1 MEKPLIVVESPSK
14 ARTITKYLGKKYS
27 VIASVGHVK
36 DLPESKFGVDID
48 QDFAPHYITIK
59 GKGKILSEIKRA
71 AKSASAIF
79 LGPDPDRE
87 GEAIA
92 WHIAEELN
100 EGKDNV
106 YRVLFHEITEKAIK
120 EALRNPG
127 RIDMNKVNAQQARR
141 ILDRIVG
148 YKLSPLLWEK
158 VRRGLSAGR
167 VQSVAVRL
175 ICDLEGEIERFVS
188 EEYWS
193 IVAKVEGKMPP
204 PFEIRL
210 IKFGNEEIKIP
221 DQQEAERIKGVLS
234 GSKYI
239 VKSIERKE
247 KKKNPPPPFTT
258 SKLQQEA
265 SRKLRFTAQKTML
278 IAQRLYEG
286 LEVGDEGPAGLITY
300 MRTDSVRISKDAQ
313 TEVRRYI
320 EESIGREYLPER
332 AVDYK
337 NKKGIQDAHEAI
349 RPTSVLRTPEMI
361 KEYVDRDSYHLYK
374 LIWNRF
380 VACQMNPA
388 ILDTTTVDIEA
399 GEYLLRA
406 TGTVIKF
413 LGFMKL
419 YQEARDESEQPREEG
434 EEEMIPPLTVGESL
448 ILHSLES
455 KQHFTQPSPRYTE
468 ATLIKELEEQ
478 GIGRPSTYASI
489 LSTIQERKYVE
500 KREGRFYPT
509 ELGVLVNGL
518 LVEHF
523 PELID
528 VKFTAKMEEE
538 LDEIEEG
545 RYEWMEA
552 VGDFYKPFSQH
563 LEKARNEMRNI
574 KKEET
579 PTEIKCDKCGNS
591 MVIKW
596 GKLGYF
602 LACSGYPDCKNTMEF
617 KRGED
622 GRIEVVREE
631 TSGESCP
638 ECGSPMI
645 IKSGRYGRFLACS
658 NYPACKT
665 TKPLTTGVKCPEPG
679 CGGEITERRSKKGR
693 VFYSC
698 TRYPDCKFAMW
709 DKPVPQPCPQCRAP
723 FLVEKRVRG
732 GGSKILCSRKGCGYA
747 PSEHKEE

>member
-1 MEKPLIVVESPSK
+1 MSKPLIIVESPSK
-14 ARTITKYLGKKYS
+14 ARTITKYLGKKYD
-27 VIASVGHVK
+27 VMASVGHVK
-36 DLPESKFGVDID
+36 DLPQSKLGVDIEN
-48 QDFAPHYITIK
+48 DFTPLYTTIK
-59 GKGKILSEIKRA
+59 GKGKILSDIKKA
-71 AKSASAIF
+71 AKTASAVF

-92 WHIAEELN
+92 WHIAGELN
-100 EGKDNV
+100 EDKDNV

-120 EALRNPG
+120 EALSSPG
-127 RIDMNKVNAQQARR
+127 RIDMSKVNAQQARR

-175 ICDLEGEIERFVS
+175 ICDLEKEIGKFVS

-193 IVAKVEGKMPP
+193 VNVKVEGKTPP
-204 PFEIRL
+204 PFEIKL
-210 IKFGNEEIKIP
+210 IKYRNEDVSIP

-234 GSKYI
+234 GSDYI

-247 KKKNPPPPFTT
+247 RKKNPLPPFTT

-265 SRKLRFTAQKTML
+265 AKKLRFTAQKTMFV
-278 IAQRLYEG
+278 AQKLYEG
-286 LEVGDEGPAGLITY
+286 LEIGNEGPVGLITY

-313 TEVRRYI
+313 TEARKYI
-320 EESIGREYLPER
+320 KDSIGHEYLPDR
-332 AVDYK
+332 GVDYK

-349 RPTSVLRTPEMI
+349 RPAAVSRTPEMI
-361 KEYVDRDSYHLYK
+361 KEFVDKDTYNLYK

-388 ILDTTTVDIEA
+388 ILDTTTVDIVA
-399 GEYLLRA
+399 GEYLLRV
-406 TGTVIKF
+406 TGAVIKF
-413 LGFMKL
+413 IGFMKL
-419 YQEARDESEQPREEG
+419 YQEEREESEQAQDEDKAEEG
-434 EEEMIPPLTVGESL
+434 IIPQLTEGERVTLLS
-448 ILHSLES
+448 IEP
-455 KQHFTQPSPRYTE
+455 KQHFTQPPPRYTE
-468 ATLIKELEEQ
+468 ASLIKELEEK

-489 LSTIQERKYVE
+489 LFTIQEREYVE
-500 KREGRFYPT
+500 KREGKFYPT
-509 ELGVLVNGL
+509 DLGFLVNDL

-545 RYEWMEA
+545 RYEWKEA
-552 VGDFYKPFSQH
+552 VGEFYKPFSKH
-563 LEKARNEMRNI
+563 LEKAQKEMRNL
-574 KKEET
+574 KREET
-579 PTEIKCDKCGNS
+579 PTDKKCDKCGKA

-602 LACSGYPDCKNTMEF
+602 LACSGYPECKNTTEF
-617 KRGED
+617 RKGED
-622 GRIEVVREE
+622 GSIELVKEE
-631 TSGESCP
+631 STGESCP
-638 ECGSPMI
+638 VCGSPMV
-645 IKSGRYGRFLACS
+645 IKNGRFGKFLACS

-665 TKPLTTGVKCPEPG
+665 TKPVTTGVKCPEPD
-679 CGGEITERRSKKGR
+679 CGGDLTERRSKKGR

-698 TRYPDCKFAMW
+698 TRYPACKFAMW
-709 DKPVPQPCPQCRAP
+709 DKPVPKPCPQCSAP
-723 FLVEKRVRG
+723 FLAEKKARG
-732 GGSKILCSRKGCGYA
+732 GGSKLACIKKGCGY
-747 PSEHKEE
+747 KEEI